1 MDGSFPAR
9 VGGAAPGDRR
19 PAVDVARILALTV
32 VVLGH
37 LTIAVVDLDAA
48 GEVRGTNLLTLEPA
62 WRWMAML
69 APMPVFFAAAGWA
82 NSMADLRSSAR
93 RLAAVVGT
101 AAVVVVVWSSIVAV
115 TWAVGGDETLVG
127 RGAWIATQPLWFLAA
142 YVPLAAMGGHVASLA
157 RNHMRPAVVV
167 VVVALVGL
175 DLARFGGDAPA
186 WIGWACFP
194 LAWGLPWLLG
204 AWWRD
209 RVERGHLNER
219 RAGLALIVGGTLV
232 AAGLVA
238 WAGYS
243 VALIDTGG
251 DARSNTTP
259 PGLYTAA
266 AGVVSGGPVARGR
279 QLAGPARAGASSLVG
294 RGGEGRDR
302 GVRVAPDG
310 PVADGRPGRCR
321 PARPRPA
328 HRGLVGHPTAV
339 VGRGPR
345 SHRARWW
352 RRPPPGGPVCAGW
365 AGPDRTHTPVAW
377 PWGWSWRRPGPP
389 SWASTARG
397 TSPWRR
403 PARSRSW
410 PPTGC
415 CGSPG
420 WRNLRSCPE
429 HRRLGTS
436 TSAKPVRDVPVEH
449 QEGRRTSR

>member
-9 VGGAAPGDRR
+9 VGGAGSGDRR

-37 LTIAVVDLDAA
+37 LTIAVVDRDAA

-127 RGAWIATQPLWFLAA
+127 RGARIATQPLWFLAA

-157 RNHMRPAVVV
+157 RDHMRPAVIV

-219 RAGLALIVGGTLV
+219 RAGLALMAGGTLV
-232 AAGLVA
+232 AVGLVA

-266 AGVVSGGPVARGR
+266 AGVAQVG
-279 QLAGPARAGASSLVG
+279 LLLVG
-294 RGGEGRDR
+294 ANWLDRLGRVHRRSWDAA
-302 GVRVAPDG
+302 GRVAIGVYVWHLTALSLMVGLVAVGLPAPDRLT
-310 PVADGRPGRCR
+310 VAWWVTRPLWWAGVLGLTALLVVATAAGRTRLRRLG
-321 PARPRPA
+321 RPRPDPHTGRLA
-328 HRGLVGHPTAV
+328 VGVVVAAAGSALVGLD
-339 VGRGPR
+339 GPR
-345 SHRARWW
+345 DLTLAAACTVAFLAAYRLLRVAQVAN
-352 RRPPPGGPVCAGW
+352 PPE
-365 AGPDRTHTPVAW
+365 RT
-377 PWGWSWRRPGPP
+377 
-389 SWASTARG
+389 
-397 TSPWRR
+397 
-403 PARSRSW
+403 
-410 PPTGC
+410 
-415 CGSPG
+415 
-420 WRNLRSCPE
+420 
-429 HRRLGTS
+429 
-436 TSAKPVRDVPVEH
+436 
-449 QEGRRTSR
+449 